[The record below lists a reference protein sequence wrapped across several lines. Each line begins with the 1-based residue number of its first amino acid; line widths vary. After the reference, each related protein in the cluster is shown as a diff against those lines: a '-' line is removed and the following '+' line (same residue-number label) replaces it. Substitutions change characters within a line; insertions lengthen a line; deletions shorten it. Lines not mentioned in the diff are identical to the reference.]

1 MCICELCGVTGES
14 QPKISRRMALLS
26 EAERVID
33 RREGKWVH
41 YCLSPH
47 VPAWAVA
54 IIDTAWQCER

>member
-1 MCICELCGVTGES
+1 
-14 QPKISRRMALLS
+14 MALLS

-47 VPAWAVA
+47 VPAQAVA
-54 IIDTAWQCER
+54 IIDTAWKCEH